1 MKKLT
6 LFHYLMI
13 GSVVIQSVLGL
24 ALTIIG
30 LYGEIELYT
39 QIDCFFL
46 HFMFVPGVVLL
57 LSLLH
62 FLVFKRY
69 EKKYEFPKTGAFMAL
84 CVCFTGQI
92 LVILYDLVP
101 TTWPVMLFWYILASV
116 LTAALVFGLNM
127 MFALGFIA
135 LEKTN
140 EEAN

>member
-1 MKKLT
+1 MA
-6 LFHYLMI
+6 
-13 GSVVIQSVLGL
+13 GSVVLQTVLGL
-24 ALTIIG
+24 FLTCLGI
-30 LYGEIELYT
+30 YGEAELYT

-62 FLVFKRY
+62 FLVFKKY
-69 EKKYEFPKTGAFMAL
+69 EKTYEFPKTGAFMAL

-101 TTWPVMLFWYILASV
+101 TTWPAMLFWYILASV
-116 LTAALVFGLNM
+116 VTAAVVFGLNM
-127 MFALGFIA
+127 MFVLGFMA

-140 EEAN
+140 EQAK